1 LYTPDE
7 SIETSALDPSC
18 ENPAGTTPTFLNSVA
33 ASYCLTLDGCG
44 ADAGAGD
51 GAVEVGG
58 LPPHAVASTRRQ
70 VTRRSDM
77 VPSSYSVRRC
87 HGW

>member
-1 LYTPDE
+1 MPDA

-33 ASYCLTLDGCG
+33 ASYGLTLDGRG
-44 ADAGAGD
+44 ADAVADAG
-51 GAVEVGG
+51 VEGEAGG
-58 LPPHAVASTRRQ
+58 LPPHAAARNRTQ

-77 VPSSYSVRRC
+77 VPASYSVRGASGR
-87 HGW
+87 